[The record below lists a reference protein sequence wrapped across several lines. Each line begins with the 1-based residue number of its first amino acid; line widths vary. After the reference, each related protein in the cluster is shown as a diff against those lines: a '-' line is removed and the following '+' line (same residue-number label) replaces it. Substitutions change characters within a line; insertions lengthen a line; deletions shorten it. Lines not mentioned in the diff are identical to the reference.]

1 MTINTVVVKGPTV
14 AERPRRGYAS
24 GKDDYLAR
32 LAKVEGQVR
41 GLERMIGED
50 KYCPDVVV
58 QIASVTRALQ
68 EVAVGLLNDH
78 LRHCVMTAVQSSHAE
93 GDAILDEVAST
104 IRQVIRL

>member
-1 MTINTVVVKGPTV
+1 MTINDVTLESPS
-14 AERPRRGYAS
+14 ASQHPRRGYAY
-24 GKDDYLAR
+24 GKDDYLVR

-78 LRHCVMTAVQSSHAE
+78 LSHCVMKAVQSSDDE
-93 GDAILDEVAST
+93 GDASLDEVAST
-104 IRQVIRL
+104 IRLVMRL